1 MPPSVNKHPYPF
13 YRGGPLLI
21 VKEIIVV
28 EGRGDERAVKGAVD
42 AEVIITQGF
51 GLSEETFDRIAAA
64 QRGTGVI
71 VFTDPDHAG
80 ELIRRR
86 INAHI
91 LGCKNAFLP
100 RDKAHRSED
109 IGIEHARPED
119 IVAALTGAH
128 CIIDADQGNFTRQM
142 LLSCGLLDRAGAAV
156 RRRAVGDALGIG
168 YANGRQFLKR
178 LNRYGI
184 SEKHFQA
191 AVAAIAA
198 APAPQPF
205 MK

>member
-1 MPPSVNKHPYPF
+1 MAPSVNDHPCPD
-13 YRGGPLLI
+13 YRGDPLLI

-28 EGRGDERAVKGAVD
+28 EGRGDERAVKGAVN

-51 GLSEETFDRIAAA
+51 GLSEKTFDRIAAA

-86 INAHI
+86 INTRI
-91 LGCKNAFLP
+91 QGCKNAFLP
-100 RDKAHRSED
+100 RDKARRSDD

-119 IVAALTGAH
+119 IVAALTGAR
-128 CIIDADQGNFTRQM
+128 CMIDSDQGNFTRQM
-142 LLSCGLLDRAGAAV
+142 LLFSGLLDHAGAAV
-156 RRRAVGDALGIG
+156 RRRVVGDYLGIG
-168 YANGRQFLKR
+168 YANGRQFLNR

-191 AVAAIAA
+191 AVTAAM
-198 APAPQPF
+198 APHPF
-205 MK
+205 KK